1 MFGEVEMMMFI
12 VLLNTEDDMGL

>member
-1 MFGEVEMMMFI
+1 MFGEVEMIMFI

>member
-1 MFGEVEMMMFI
+1 MFAEEEMIMFI